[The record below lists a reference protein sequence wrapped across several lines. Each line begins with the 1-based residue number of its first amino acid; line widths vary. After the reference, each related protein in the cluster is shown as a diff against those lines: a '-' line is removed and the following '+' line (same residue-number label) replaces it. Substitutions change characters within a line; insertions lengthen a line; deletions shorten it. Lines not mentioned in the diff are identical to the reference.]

1 MGSWT
6 LEIEIPDHVLRRGQ
20 TRPQENPSH
29 QKVANSS
36 NGQKGEIF
44 LGVG

>member
-6 LEIEIPDHVLRRGQ
+6 LEMEILGHVPRRGQ

-29 QKVANSS
+29 QKVAKSS
-36 NGQKGEIF
+36 IGQEG
-44 LGVG
+44 